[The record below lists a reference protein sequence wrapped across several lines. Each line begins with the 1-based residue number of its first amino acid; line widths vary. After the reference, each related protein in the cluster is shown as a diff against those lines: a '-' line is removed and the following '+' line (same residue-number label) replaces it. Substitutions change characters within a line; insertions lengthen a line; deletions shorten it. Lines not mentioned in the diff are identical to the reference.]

1 MIDVATERRP
11 LVLEKLKERLVGI
24 PHVVPFQLF
33 YLFLLLEYWR
43 FVYAN
48 YAHQEFYRFS
58 IDPLPIITGLLLE
71 SIVVA
76 LLFFFKHGNSRLYA
90 FGMVVALFFCLPQ
103 IVMYQFGS
111 TAIYGSLYAILLLFF
126 ITYAPLRIPT
136 LRLPRVSVKVLRWL
150 LPAITV
156 LALVPFVF
164 TFGIPKNLSVFS
176 MGEVIYDVR
185 EGFVARSNWLHGY
198 LLGPLTKVLLP
209 ILIVFGLCN
218 PKGRWWMLLLGM
230 VAMLYVFLINPEKSI
245 FFSIGIVVL
254 CSLFRSYYN
263 KAGALLYS
271 LLGVGV
277 AVSLLNLLT
286 GNLMAESIAIRRVL
300 FVPALLTD
308 KYFSFF
314 NHSPLML
321 SHSVLGHWIQYQYY
335 ADPSRLMGDVL
346 FGVEAAT
353 NCNTGIIADGFSNFG
368 HVGALFFVALA
379 AFVIHLMDAADADSH
394 FFGLPFLTL
403 FTFLNSALFTT
414 MLTHGGLMCL
424 LALFFL
430 VPSAGDKNCD
440 CNYYE

>member
-1 MIDVATERRP
+1 M
-11 LVLEKLKERLVGI
+11 LEKLKMWLVGI

-33 YLFLLLEYWR
+33 YVFLLLEYWR

-58 IDPLPIITGLLLE
+58 IDPLPIIIGLLLE
-71 SIVVA
+71 SVVIA
-76 LLFFFKHGNSRLYA
+76 LLFYFKHGNSRLYA

-111 TAIYGSLYAILLLFF
+111 TAIYGSLYAVLLLFF
-126 ITYAPLRIPT
+126 ITYAPLRIPP
-136 LRLPRVSVKVLRWL
+136 LRLPRVSANVLRWL
-150 LPAITV
+150 LPTIIV

-164 TFGIPKNLSVFS
+164 SFGIPWNLSVFS

-185 EGFVARSNWLHGY
+185 EGFVSRSSLLHGY

-209 ILIVFGLCN
+209 ILIVYGLCK
-218 PKGRWWMLLLGM
+218 PKERWGMILLG
-230 VAMLYVFLINPEKSI
+230 VAAMLYIFLINPEKSI
-245 FFSIGIVVL
+245 FFSIVIVVL

-271 LLGVGV
+271 LLGVGL
-277 AVSLLNLLT
+277 AVFLLNILT

-321 SHSVLGHWIQYQYY
+321 SHSVLSHWVQYPYY
-335 ADPSRLMGDVL
+335 TNPSRLIGDVM

-353 NCNTGIIADGFSNFG
+353 NCNTGVIADGFSNFG

-379 AFVIHLMDAADADSH
+379 AFVIHLFDAADADSH

-424 LALFFL
+424 LSLFFL
-430 VPSAGDKNCD
+430 VPCAGEKNND
-440 CNYYE
+440 CNYNERK